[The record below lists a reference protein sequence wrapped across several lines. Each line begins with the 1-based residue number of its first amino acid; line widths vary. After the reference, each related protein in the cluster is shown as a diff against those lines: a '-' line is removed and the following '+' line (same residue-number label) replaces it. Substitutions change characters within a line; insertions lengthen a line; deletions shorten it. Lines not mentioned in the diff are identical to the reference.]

1 MFENKTYENILQD
14 MLNEVKSDVDK
25 REGSVI
31 YDALAP
37 SALKLA
43 EMYFELENY
52 IDLFFADT
60 AIGEY
65 LDRKVLDFGMLRK
78 KATKSIRKIVTNN
91 SVDIGTRWGIE
102 NISFKIIENIAQNEY
117 KAECEVA
124 GDIGNVYTGKLTSLD
139 NLDGIEASLTDIIES
154 GQDEENDESLRNRFY
169 TKVRKPSTS
178 GNSNHYEQWALE
190 VEGIG
195 AAKVFPLW
203 NGAGTVKIEILDS
216 NMDIDK
222 TLESKVYEHIEKVR
236 PIGAIVTVGSPNTKT
251 IDIKAKIV
259 LDGSTDIAKIKESFE
274 QNVKEYLKNLV
285 FKSNS
290 VSYAVIGSMLLSTK
304 GVLDYSEFVLNEGT
318 GNILIS
324 EHEIP
329 ALKNIVLEV

>member
-1 MFENKTYENILQD
+1 MFENKTYENIIQD
-14 MLNEVKSDVDK
+14 MLNEVKADVDK

-43 EMYFELENY
+43 EIYFELQNY

-78 KATKSIRKIVTNN
+78 KATKATRKIVTNRE
-91 SVDIGTRWGIE
+91 VDIETRWEIE
-102 NISFKIIENIAQNEY
+102 NISFKITENIGQNQY
-117 KAECEVA
+117 KAECEVE
-124 GDIGNVYTGKLTSLD
+124 GDIGNVYTGKLKSLD
-139 NLDGIEASLTDIIES
+139 NIDNVEALLTDIIES

-216 NMDIDK
+216 NMDIDT
-222 TLESKVYEHIEKVR
+222 TLESKVYEYIDKVR
-236 PIGAIVTVGSPNTKT
+236 PIGATVTVGSPKIKT
-251 IDIKAKIV
+251 IDIKAKVV
-259 LDGSTDIAKIKESFE
+259 LDGSVDISK
-274 QNVKEYLKNLV
+274 VKENFENNIKIYLKSLV
-285 FKSNS
+285 FKSKS

-304 GVLDYSEFVLNEGT
+304 GVLDYSEFILNDST
-318 GNILIS
+318 GNVLIS

-329 ALKNIVLEV
+329 ALKNIILEV

>member
-14 MLNEVKSDVDK
+14 MLNEVKADVDK

-43 EMYFELENY
+43 EMYFELQNY

-65 LDRKVLDFGMLRK
+65 LDRKLLDFGMLRK
-78 KATKSIRKIVTNN
+78 KATKATRKIVTNRE
-91 SVDIGTRWGIE
+91 VDIETRWEIE
-102 NISFKIIENIAQNEY
+102 NISFKITENIGQNQY
-117 KAECEVA
+117 KAECEIE
-124 GDIGNVYTGKLTSLD
+124 GDIGNVYTGKLKSLD
-139 NLDGIEASLTDIIES
+139 NIDNVEALLTDIIES

-178 GNSNHYEQWALE
+178 GNANHYEQWALE

-203 NGAGTVKIEILDS
+203 NGAGSVKIEILDS
-216 NMDIDK
+216 NMDIDT
-222 TLESKVYEHIEKVR
+222 TLESKVYEYIDKVR
-236 PIGAIVTVGSPNTKT
+236 PIGATVTVGSPNIKT
-251 IDIKAKIV
+251 IDIKAKVV
-259 LDGSTDIAKIKESFE
+259 LDGSVDISKVKESFE
-274 QNVKEYLKNLV
+274 NNIKIYLKNLV
-285 FKSNS
+285 FKAKS

-304 GVLDYSEFVLNEGT
+304 GVLDYSEFTLNDNT
-318 GNILIS
+318 GNVLIS

-329 ALKNIVLEV
+329 ALKNIILEV

>member
-14 MLNEVKSDVDK
+14 MLNEVKVDVDK

-43 EMYFELENY
+43 EMYFELQNY

-78 KATKSIRKIVTNN
+78 KATKATRKIVTNRE
-91 SVDIGTRWGIE
+91 VDIETRWEIE
-102 NISFKIIENIAQNEY
+102 NISFKITENIGQNQY
-117 KAECEVA
+117 KAECEIE
-124 GDIGNVYTGKLTSLD
+124 GDIGNVYTGKLKSLD
-139 NLDGIEASLTDIIES
+139 NIDNVEALLTDIIES

-169 TKVRKPSTS
+169 TKVRKPSIS

-216 NMDIDK
+216 NMDIDT
-222 TLESKVYEHIEKVR
+222 TLESKVYEYIDKVR
-236 PIGAIVTVGSPNTKT
+236 PIGATVTVGSPNIKT
-251 IDIKAKIV
+251 IDIKAKVV
-259 LDGSTDIAKIKESFE
+259 LDGSVDIEKVRESFE
-274 QNVKEYLKNLV
+274 NNIKIYLKNLV
-285 FKSNS
+285 FKSKS

-304 GVLDYSEFVLNEGT
+304 GVLDYSEFILNDST
-318 GNILIS
+318 GNVLIS

-329 ALKNIVLEV
+329 ALKNIILEV